1 MVGFREIVFIKHP
14 NIVFPILSAELAVVA
29 LSPTPT
35 FIPLVLLVATL
46 LVYTRITV
54 PRPHGPRT
62 IFWAVMSVSFA
73 STLSHIMPSVD
84 ALSSTASSIASL
96 WLISSLSSSMAF
108 FSTILADRLSPRLS
122 IPWARF
128 TFFPAIWATV
138 WQMVSHAS
146 PVGHLVTWTPVAGF
160 AGYEWTRPLLGTWG
174 INWLVGAY
182 AIVIAELVGVWF
194 IGPVEE
200 FEQHDPLIPSI
211 GSNSEPRSI
220 KPATLQSHHTLFLSA
235 ALLALTAPSF
245 FSPALPIL
253 PWSMS
258 STPLSIGCV
267 LPHPSLPGDGSS
279 PLDRF
284 IAESQH
290 LTGARILLW
299 PEGALRFETSV
310 QRDDA
315 LKRVQEEIKGPLV
328 GVTFTE
334 PVPHDAGWGHAR
346 EGKWRNGL
354 VLVGPDGPV
363 AEFYKRNLV
372 PIAESFSLTE
382 SRREPELYELELHGT
397 KKNKKWTPAPPYE
410 RTIPLT
416 AAICLDFSSPSIFS
430 SLESRPA
437 LILAPAQTWHRD
449 VSIAMWEQARARAE
463 ETGSMVLFCDGGAQ
477 GASGVAGQ
485 GMREPSQFGSG
496 SWMRFVGVQWPFNQR
511 RTPYMWGGGAL
522 PATIVWSLLG
532 AGWAAQALTLRLTR
546 RASGGT
552 GTTVTTRLRD
562 VFDRV
567 RARIGRRGQGE
578 RQPLLL

>member
-1 MVGFREIVFIKHP
+1 MVGFREIIFTKHP
-14 NIVFPILSAELAVVA
+14 DIVFPILSAELAIFA
-29 LSPTPT
+29 LSPTPS
-35 FIPLVLLVATL
+35 FIPSVLLVATL
-46 LVYTRITV
+46 LVFTRIIV

-62 IFWAVMSVSFA
+62 IFWAVVGISFA

-84 ALSSTASSIASL
+84 ALSSAASSIISL
-96 WLISSLSSSMAF
+96 WLISSLSSSIAIF
-108 FSTILADRLSPRLS
+108 TILSDRLSPRLS
-122 IPWARF
+122 IPWARI
-128 TFFPAIWATV
+128 TYFPAVWATV
-138 WQMVSHAS
+138 WQIVSHAS

-160 AGYEWTRPLLGTWG
+160 SGYEWTRPLLGTWG

-182 AIVIAELVGVWF
+182 AIVIAELVGAWF
-194 IGPVEE
+194 IGRVEE
-200 FEQHDPLIPSI
+200 FEPHDTLIPSI
-211 GSNSEPRSI
+211 GSDSEPRSI
-220 KPATLQSHHTLFLSA
+220 KPTTSQAHHTLFLSA

-253 PWSMS
+253 PWSTS

-267 LPHPSLPGDGSS
+267 LPHPPSLGDGSS
-279 PLDRF
+279 ALDRF
-284 IAESQH
+284 ITESKH

-310 QRDDA
+310 QREEA
-315 LKRVQEEIKGPLV
+315 LKRVQQEIKGPLV

-334 PVPHDAGWGHAR
+334 PVPHNAGWEHAR

-382 SRREPELYELELHGT
+382 SKREPELYELELRGT
-397 KKNKKWTPAPPYE
+397 NKNKKWTPAPPYE

-430 SLESRPA
+430 SLDSRPA

-449 VSIAMWEQARARAE
+449 VSMAMWEQARARAE
-463 ETGSMVLFCDGGAQ
+463 EAGSMVLFCDGGAQ

-485 GMREPSQFGSG
+485 GMREPFQFGSG

-511 RTPYMWGGGAL
+511 RTPYMWGGEAL
-522 PATIVWSLLG
+522 HATIVWSLLG
-532 AGWAAQALTLRLTR
+532 GGWVAQVLTLRFTR
-546 RASGGT
+546 GTNGGST
-552 GTTVTTRLRD
+552 ITTRLRG

-567 RARIGRRGQGE
+567 RARVGRRGQGE